1 MIIWRC
7 CARRGQW
14 SCAASTG
21 NYGSSVPPDL
31 SWLASTLLFA
41 IRSTY
46 RREGHSLLRTIARF
60 KDLPKGGI
68 VLGDH
73 VTIGRFAMIR
83 PSGYYGREVGAGL
96 TIGDNSNVGPY
107 CYLGCSG
114 SIEIGNHVLMG
125 PRVTMSA
132 ENHNFDRRDLLISQQ
147 GVTRERI
154 TIEDDCW
161 LGSGSIIV
169 AGVHIGRGAIV
180 AAGAVVTKDVP
191 AYAIVAGVPA
201 RLHPLKRWRGRY
213 FSRLKNVCAPT
224 WLANIDCHSIQDSDK
239 QWTTNILPNPNN
251 ENRISTPISLAA
263 RMRRETEPI
272 PLNWCR
278 PSPR

>member
-1 MIIWRC
+1 MRL
-7 CARRGQW
+7 A
-14 SCAASTG
+14 
-21 NYGSSVPPDL
+21 
-31 SWLASTLLFA
+31 SWLSTLRPDRDDSLTFRTPRDNLEMLCKA
-41 IRSTY
+41 GPMVLRGLYWKLWLKRAAGLVLVGKHVTIRNPQYISAGRSFVAEDY
-46 RREGHSLLRTIARF
+46 CEIQGLA
-60 KDLPKGGI
+60 KGGI

-83 PSGYYGREVGAGL
+83 PSGYYGREMGAGL
-96 TIGDNSNVGPY
+96 TIGDHSNVGPY

-114 SIEIGNHVLMG
+114 IIEIGNHVLMG

-132 ENHNFDRRDLLISQQ
+132 ENHNFDRCDLLISQQ

-169 AGVHIGRGAIV
+169 AGVHIGKGSIV

-201 RLHPLKRWRGRY
+201 RIIR
-213 FSRLKNVCAPT
+213 SR
-224 WLANIDCHSIQDSDK
+224 DSATD
-239 QWTTNILPNPNN
+239 
-251 ENRISTPISLAA
+251 ISLD
-263 RMRRETEPI
+263 
-272 PLNWCR
+272 
-278 PSPR
+278 